1 MRFSRPISIYF
12 LFNWLEMLCPAER
25 SQHFNATSL
34 ATISD
39 MLGVNGSKKKK
50 WSERVA
56 KHIVLINKTVEIVA
70 VD

>member
-1 MRFSRPISIYF
+1 
-12 LFNWLEMLCPAER
+12 MLCPAER

-34 ATISD
+34 ATFSD

-56 KHIVLINKTVEIVA
+56 KHIDLINKTVEIVA